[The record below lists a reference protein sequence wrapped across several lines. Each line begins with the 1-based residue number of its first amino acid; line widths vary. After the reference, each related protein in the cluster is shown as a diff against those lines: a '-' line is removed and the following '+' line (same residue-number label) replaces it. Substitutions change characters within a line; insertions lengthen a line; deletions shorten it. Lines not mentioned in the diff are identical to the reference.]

1 MASGSQALL
10 RAFRTQP
17 IYLTT
22 EVWRALFALAQAR
35 SRHAEERVTVD
46 GLADLLLREKIT
58 EKHPDL
64 FGRIS
69 ESDEKLILSLE
80 NDQ

>member
-58 EKHPDL
+58 DL